1 MIDES
6 TMSRNW
12 TAHSNSSVRAARRLM
27 ALSASELVIQRT
39 PKLAACP
46 ATALANSAYSSRR
59 RQECVLDRDRC
70 VLVPDVQAKLM
81 LAPRVGFALPPRRRL
96 AGLCHPGRDPSVT
109 VMTLLDTRTTT
120 TPRADARAYI
130 ARRLAWGPAL
140 GLHLAPAA
148 AAFGTALLLAPAMRA
163 LHLPPGFALTVA
175 FALVLTPLELG
186 VLLTFAHRAT
196 GRWSLRAI
204 PAVVAYR
211 RPIGR
216 WWWAVPPLFGVALV
230 LAVAWQ
236 PIGDAIGRS
245 LAGVLPGWLLPGFDG
260 TAGGSPS
267 PP

>member
-1 MIDES
+1 
-6 TMSRNW
+6 
-12 TAHSNSSVRAARRLM
+12 
-27 ALSASELVIQRT
+27 
-39 PKLAACP
+39 
-46 ATALANSAYSSRR
+46 
-59 RQECVLDRDRC
+59 
-70 VLVPDVQAKLM
+70 
-81 LAPRVGFALPPRRRL
+81 
-96 AGLCHPGRDPSVT
+96 
-109 VMTLLDTRTTT
+109 MTLLDTRTTT
-120 TPRADARAYI
+120 TPRAGARA
-130 ARRLAWGPAL
+130 AARLAWGPAL

-196 GRWSLRAI
+196 GRWSVRAI
-204 PAVVAYR
+204 PAVLAYR

-236 PIGDAIGRS
+236 PVGDAIGRS

-260 TAGGSPS
+260 TAGVSRTAVIATLLVTLLVDGIVNPTVEELYFRGFLLPRLPVAGLMAVPLSAGLFAAQHYWQPYNWILIFGLQLILTTLVVRS
-267 PP
+267 RSVRLGIVMHVLANSVGVLLTLASVLTA